1 LDSLSIAVLLLFFLL
16 FWTVQPEWRAIARKR
31 VGRGACPSHGRGIR
45 DTRKDRLNRK
55 GLRCARGLGP
65 KESRVRGWGAA
76 WGLKKLSVGKKTT
89 ASHEGK
95 HAVEGSRAVSME
107 TVSSFLIICQD
118 KNRKKNESRETMTKS
133 RPHASARPG
142 DHGTRRGG
150 FRMKKSM

>member
-1 LDSLSIAVLLLFFLL
+1 LREG
-16 FWTVQPEWRAIARKR
+16 TRPEGESCERMGCG
-31 VGRGACPSHGRGIR
+31 VGAKKVI
-45 DTRKDRLNRK
+45 
-55 GLRCARGLGP
+55 
-65 KESRVRGWGAA
+65 GW
-76 WGLKKLSVGKKTT
+76 KKTT

-107 TVSSFLIICQD
+107 TVSSFLIIFQD